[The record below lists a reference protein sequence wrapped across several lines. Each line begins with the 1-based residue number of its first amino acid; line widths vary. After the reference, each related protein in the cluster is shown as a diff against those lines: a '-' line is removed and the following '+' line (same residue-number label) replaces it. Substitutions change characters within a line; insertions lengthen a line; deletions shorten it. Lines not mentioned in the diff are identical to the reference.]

1 MANTTAFETARY
13 YVELQWLERFHDWRR
28 ADRWMADHYEVPAA
42 LCVGYLVVIFVLQ
55 RAMRARKPF
64 DLSGPLFW
72 WNFLLA
78 AFSILG
84 AIATVPYIAL
94 EVLHGAGASADPQ
107 AFMQRRRNSLAG
119 EPGATRREPVSNS
132 GSASNRYPETG
143 RRLGEKRIYHV
154 QVDTGEMLRGVELT
168 YPVRWSDVLG
178 ESLFNTATFH
188 QTYLLVVS
196 FHMSFGRI
204 DPRVRIPIFLIKRC

>member
-42 LCVGYLVVIFVLQ
+42 LCLGYLVVIFVLQ
-55 RAMRARKPF
+55 RAMRERKPF

-94 EVLHGAGASADPQ
+94 EVLHGAGASADMCLYYTEVPSCPPLHL
-107 AFMQRRRNSLAG
+107 FIIFCLSLSG
-119 EPGATRREPVSNS
+119 LSLSGVSNS
-132 GSASNRYPETG
+132 SPVEFGGTRHG
-143 RRLGEKRIYHV
+143 R
-154 QVDTGEMLRGVELT
+154 
-168 YPVRWSDVLG
+168 PSDP
-178 ESLFNTATFH
+178 TP
-188 QTYLLVVS
+188 QTS
-196 FHMSFGRI
+196 STHN
-204 DPRVRIPIFLIKRC
+204 C

>member
-55 RAMRARKPF
+55 RAMRERKPF
-64 DLSGPLFW
+64 DLSGPLFY
-72 WNFLLA
+72 WNLVLA

-94 EVLHGAGASADPQ
+94 EVLHGAGASADMCLYYTEVPSCPPSSFHLPRASPFPACRTRHESSSAGPATDVPRTQ
-107 AFMQRRRNSLAG
+107 LRRRAA
-119 EPGATRREPVSNS
+119 PTIVR
-132 GSASNRYPETG
+132 
-143 RRLGEKRIYHV
+143 
-154 QVDTGEMLRGVELT
+154 
-168 YPVRWSDVLG
+168 PVRGDCRAYPHHHLACASFLRFVLH
-178 ESLFNTATFH
+178 FVFV
-188 QTYLLVVS
+188 LLVP
-196 FHMSFGRI
+196 FFFGA
-204 DPRVRIPIFLIKRC
+204 PTQH